1 MQYGGSKYKIDL
13 ILLKLGTR
21 EIFEVADY
29 ERKLS
34 FQQWKFWMQYG
45 ASKYKID
52 LILLK
57 LGTREIFEVSDYGDV
72 LMS

>member
-1 MQYGGSKYKIDL
+1 
-13 ILLKLGTR
+13 
-21 EIFEVADY
+21 
-29 ERKLS
+29 
-34 FQQWKFWMQYG
+34 MQYG